1 MKKNMKE
8 LDKTQLEMVNG
19 GSESDIVVDGFALVP
34 NTDEIDE
41 SEVMTVRQRIP
52 ARRLQRR
59 SRSIDITGRRGITV
73 SASRSNPPIHYQ

>member
-19 GSESDIVVDGFALVP
+19 GSESEIVIDDLALVP
-34 NTDEIDE
+34 ELDEIDE
-41 SEVMTVRQRIP
+41 SEVITIRQRIP

-59 SRSIDITGRRGITV
+59 SRSIDMTGRHGITV

>member
-19 GSESDIVVDGFALVP
+19 GSEGDIVVDGFALVP
-34 NTDEIDE
+34 DTDEIDE
-41 SEVMTVRQRIP
+41 SEVITIRQRIP
-52 ARRLQRR
+52 ARRLHTR
-59 SRSIDITGRRGITV
+59 SRSITV

>member
-19 GSESDIVVDGFALVP
+19 GSEGDIVVDGLALVP
-34 NTDEIDE
+34 DTDEIDE

-52 ARRLQRR
+52 ARRLHRR
-59 SRSIDITGRRGITV
+59 SRSITV

>member
-34 NTDEIDE
+34 DTDEIDE

-52 ARRLQRR
+52 ARRLHRR
-59 SRSIDITGRRGITV
+59 SRSITV

>member
-34 NTDEIDE
+34 DTDEIDE
-41 SEVMTVRQRIP
+41 SEVMTVLQRIP
-52 ARRLQRR
+52 ARRLHTR
-59 SRSIDITGRRGITV
+59 SRSIDITGRHGITV

>member
-19 GSESDIVVDGFALVP
+19 GYGSDIVIDDLALVP
-34 NTDEIDE
+34 ELDEIDE
-41 SEVMTVRQRIP
+41 SEVITIRQRIP
-52 ARRLQRR
+52 ARRLHTR
-59 SRSIDITGRRGITV
+59 RRGITV

>member
-19 GSESDIVVDGFALVP
+19 GSESEIVIDDLALVP
-34 NTDEIDE
+34 ELDEIDE
-41 SEVMTVRQRIP
+41 SEVITIRQRIP
-52 ARRLQRR
+52 ARRLHTR

>member
-34 NTDEIDE
+34 DTDEIDE

-52 ARRLQRR
+52 ARRLHTR

>member
-19 GSESDIVVDGFALVP
+19 GSESDIVDGFALVP
-34 NTDEIDE
+34 DTDEIDE

-52 ARRLQRR
+52 ARRLHTR

>member
-19 GSESDIVVDGFALVP
+19 GSEGDILVDGFALVP
-34 NTDEIDE
+34 DTDEIDE

-52 ARRLQRR
+52 ARRLHRR
-59 SRSIDITGRRGITV
+59 SRSITV

>member
-19 GSESDIVVDGFALVP
+19 GYGSDIVVDGFALVP
-34 NTDEIDE
+34 DTDEIDE

-52 ARRLQRR
+52 ARRLHRR
-59 SRSIDITGRRGITV
+59 SRSITV

>member
-19 GSESDIVVDGFALVP
+19 GSESDIVIDGLALVP
-34 NTDEIDE
+34 ELDEIDE
-41 SEVMTVRQRIP
+41 SEVITIRQRIP
-52 ARRLQRR
+52 ARRLHTR
-59 SRSIDITGRRGITV
+59 SRSITV

>member
-19 GSESDIVVDGFALVP
+19 GSESEIVIDDLALVP
-34 NTDEIDE
+34 ELDEIDE
-41 SEVMTVRQRIP
+41 SEVITIRQRIP
-52 ARRLQRR
+52 ARRPHTR
-59 SRSIDITGRRGITV
+59 SRSINTGRGGITV

>member
-1 MKKNMKE
+1 MKKDMKE

-34 NTDEIDE
+34 DTDEIDE

-52 ARRLQRR
+52 ARRLHTR

>member
-19 GSESDIVVDGFALVP
+19 GSESDIVVDGLALVP
-34 NTDEIDE
+34 DTDEIDE
-41 SEVMTVRQRIP
+41 SEVITVRQRIP
-52 ARRLQRR
+52 ARRLHTR
-59 SRSIDITGRRGITV
+59 SRISDMTRRGGITV

>member
-19 GSESDIVVDGFALVP
+19 GSEGDIVVDGFALVP
-34 NTDEIDE
+34 DTDEIDE
-41 SEVMTVRQRIP
+41 SEVITIRQRIP
-52 ARRLQRR
+52 ARRLNTR
-59 SRSIDITGRRGITV
+59 SRSINTGRRGITV

>member
-8 LDKTQLEMVNG
+8 LDKTQLEMING

-34 NTDEIDE
+34 DTDEIDE

-52 ARRLQRR
+52 ARRLHTR

>member
-19 GSESDIVVDGFALVP
+19 GYGSDIVVDGFALVP
-34 NTDEIDE
+34 DTDEIDE
-41 SEVMTVRQRIP
+41 SEVITIRQRIP
-52 ARRLQRR
+52 ARRLHRR
-59 SRSIDITGRRGITV
+59 RRGITV

>member
-19 GSESDIVVDGFALVP
+19 GYGSDIVVDGFALVP
-34 NTDEIDE
+34 DTDEIDE

-52 ARRLQRR
+52 ARRLHTRR
-59 SRSIDITGRRGITV
+59 RSIDITGRRGITV

>member
-34 NTDEIDE
+34 DTDEIDE
-41 SEVMTVRQRIP
+41 SEVITIRQRIP
-52 ARRLQRR
+52 ARRLHTR
-59 SRSIDITGRRGITV
+59 SRSITV